1 MFSRHAINT
10 IEFEHLAKHSYVEI
24 KVKTHY
30 VVHKMLSQGNFCI
43 LILNFVIGNMI
54 NIVDYNEKGLNI
66 TMSYII

>member
-1 MFSRHAINT
+1 
-10 IEFEHLAKHSYVEI
+10 
-24 KVKTHY
+24 
-30 VVHKMLSQGNFCI
+30 MLSQGNFCI